1 MHRRNIARAVES
13 LAAAGF
19 LVVAAAAAVTAAPWP
34 GHGPSAAGAAAGGPP
49 ASAPGKR
56 VSKPVADAP
65 LTGDQKIVHVLNR
78 LGFGPRPGDVAR
90 VRAMGLDRYIALQL
104 TPERIE
110 DGRVETKL
118 ASLDALRAP
127 TAELV
132 RAYREQIRLGQE
144 LRRLRAGM
152 AGGANADRAEPSAA
166 AGGGTIAAAATTGG
180 DEAAAATARRQEIWA
195 RLRTLRER
203 PAASGA
209 PTQLATAK
217 VVRAV
222 ESERQLLE
230 VLVDFWTNHFNID
243 VRKNACRVLKVADDR
258 DVIRAHALGKFRD
271 LLGASARSPAMLV
284 YLDNAQSQAPL
295 PPPSPRRAA
304 PLRRMAGNGDPAAV
318 QPPPRRG
325 GINENYARELMELHT
340 LGVDGGYTQKDVQE
354 VARCF
359 TGWGVVRETGA
370 FQFSPRRHDDGPKT
384 VLGRAIP
391 AAGGPRDGEAVLDLL
406 ASHPATMRF
415 VSRKLCQRFV
425 SDDPPTALIDK
436 CVATWKRTD
445 GDLREVVRTIVT
457 STEFFGRAAYRQ
469 KIKSPFEYAVS
480 SVRALGGDVDL
491 SAAAARRPARG
502 ANAPAR
508 TLTGQIAA
516 MGQPLFQHQAPT
528 GYPED
533 SRKWVS
539 SGALIARLNFALAL
553 TGKRLA
559 GLDLP
564 RIDRGD
570 PGTATTRAEARVEA
584 LVATLLQGD
593 VSAST
598 RATLLKEAAAD
609 GSAAGGDRL
618 VALVIGSPEFQR
630 R

>member
-1 MHRRNIARAVES
+1 MHRRNIARAGES
-13 LAAAGF
+13 LVAGF
-19 LVVAAAAAVTAAPWP
+19 LVVAAAAAVAAAPWP
-34 GHGPSAAGAAAGGPP
+34 GLGSPPAGAAAGGPP

-56 VSKPVADAP
+56 VSDAP
-65 LTGDQKIVHVLNR
+65 LTEDQKIVHVLNR

-104 TPERIE
+104 TPERI
-110 DGRVETKL
+110 DDAAVEARL
-118 ASLDALRAP
+118 APLDALRAP

-132 RAYREQIRLGQE
+132 RAYREQIRVGQE

-152 AGGANADRAEPSAA
+152 AGGGNADRAEPSAA
-166 AGGGTIAAAATTGG
+166 AGGGTIAAAATTGR
-180 DEAAAATARRQEIWA
+180 DDAAAATARRQEIWA

-203 PAASGA
+203 PAAAGA
-209 PTQLATAK
+209 PAQLATAK

-304 PLRRMAGNGDPAAV
+304 PLRRMAGNGDPASA

-359 TGWGVVRETGA
+359 TGWGIARETGA
-370 FQFSPRRHDDGPKT
+370 FQFSPRRHDEGPKT

-391 AAGGPRDGEAVLDLL
+391 AGGGPRDGEAVLDLL
-406 ASHPATMRF
+406 ASHPSTMRF

-425 SDDPPTALIDK
+425 SDDPPAALVDK

-502 ANAPAR
+502 ANVPAR

-553 TGKRLA
+553 TENRFA
-559 GLDLP
+559 DLGP
-564 RIDRGD
+564 LRTARPGPKVATD
-570 PGTATTRAEARVEA
+570 PAARVTSLVTA
-584 LVATLLQGD
+584 LLHGN

>member
-1 MHRRNIARAVES
+1 
-13 LAAAGF
+13 
-19 LVVAAAAAVTAAPWP
+19 
-34 GHGPSAAGAAAGGPP
+34 
-49 ASAPGKR
+49 
-56 VSKPVADAP
+56 
-65 LTGDQKIVHVLNR
+65 
-78 LGFGPRPGDVAR
+78 
-90 VRAMGLDRYIALQL
+90 
-104 TPERIE
+104 
-110 DGRVETKL
+110 
-118 ASLDALRAP
+118 
-127 TAELV
+127 
-132 RAYREQIRLGQE
+132 
-144 LRRLRAGM
+144 
-152 AGGANADRAEPSAA
+152 
-166 AGGGTIAAAATTGG
+166 
-180 DEAAAATARRQEIWA
+180 
-195 RLRTLRER
+195 
-203 PAASGA
+203 
-209 PTQLATAK
+209 
-217 VVRAV
+217 
-222 ESERQLLE
+222 
-230 VLVDFWTNHFNID
+230 
-243 VRKNACRVLKVADDR
+243 
-258 DVIRAHALGKFRD
+258 
-271 LLGASARSPAMLV
+271 
-284 YLDNAQSQAPL
+284 
-295 PPPSPRRAA
+295 
-304 PLRRMAGNGDPAAV
+304 
-318 QPPPRRG
+318 
-325 GINENYARELMELHT
+325 LHT

-359 TGWGVVRETGA
+359 TGWGIARETGA

-384 VLGRAIP
+384 VLGREI
-391 AAGGPRDGEAVLDLL
+391 AGGGSIGAGEAVLDLL
-406 ASHPATMRF
+406 ASHPSTMRF

-425 SDDPPTALIDK
+425 SDDPPAALIDK

-502 ANAPAR
+502 ANVPAR

-553 TGKRLA
+553 TENRLA
-559 GLDLP
+559 DLGP
-564 RIDRGD
+564 LRTARPGPKVATD
-570 PGTATTRAEARVEA
+570 PAARVTSLVTA
-584 LVATLLQGD
+584 LLHGN